1 MTDAV
6 GRQVYVKNDNGTKTT
21 ISTISVTEN
30 QIVFIP
36 QPGGVTTN
44 TQHVR
49 IYKNGKVGI
58 GGNIAAE
65 PDATLHVS
73 GDAKVTGSMLMGNL
87 TTTERDALTAANG
100 MIIYNTTLNKFQGY
114 ENGAWANLI

>member
-1 MTDAV
+1 MCRKTDDASRVVYERFTTGTVGLTDAV

-87 TTTERDALTAANG
+87 TTTERDAL
-100 MIIYNTTLNKFQGY
+100 YSR
-114 ENGAWANLI
+114 